1 MANMSQED
9 KRTEGL
15 LTVQEAADYLGYAKG
30 TVYQKVSKGEIP
42 HVKLGR
48 SVRFRRRDLDAWADL
63 HAVPPQSGSP
73 QP

>member
-1 MANMSQED
+1 MSQED

-30 TVYQKVSKGEIP
+30 TIYQKVSKGEIP

-48 SVRFRRRDLDAWADL
+48 AVRFRRRDLDEWTDL
-63 HAVPPQSGSP
+63 HSVPPQSGSP